1 MRTVVFMADESI
13 GSRAMD
19 GALYAVV
26 LAGGSGTRFWPRSR
40 AALPKQFLR
49 LGGER
54 TLIQATVDRLE
65 GLVPPSRVLV
75 VTGEKHRSLV
85 SSQLPGIARVLA
97 EPSPRDT
104 AAAIGWATWT
114 VAREGGDDAILAVLP
129 SDHAIH
135 PAEKLRGC
143 LSRAAERAREGAI
156 ITFGIPPTLPS
167 EAYGYIRKGAE
178 LAPGIFKVEAFE
190 EKPKRKIAE
199 GYLAGK
205 KHAWNS
211 GMFVFSARTLRA
223 ELAKNLPKTAAAL
236 DRIIQGKDFLE
247 EWDGLQK
254 ISIDYAV
261 LEKASRIEML
271 ETDFTWSDVGSWDA
285 AGELFSSKDEGG
297 NAVDQARFVG
307 FDAKR
312 CVVAGDGRLVGIVGL
327 EDVIVVQQG
336 DAVLVCKRERAED
349 VKKLVQELEKRGLKD
364 VT

>member
-1 MRTVVFMADESI
+1 
-13 GSRAMD
+13 MD
-19 GALYAVV
+19 GALHAVV

-75 VTGEKHRSLV
+75 VTGEKHKALV

-114 VAREGGDDAILAVLP
+114 VAKEAGEDAVLAVLP

-135 PAEKLRGC
+135 PAEKLRAC

-156 ITFGIPPTLPS
+156 ITFGIPPTFPS
-167 EAYGYIRKGAE
+167 EAYGYIRKGDA

-190 EKPKRKIAE
+190 EKPKRHVAE

-223 ELAKNLPKTAAAL
+223 ELEKNLPKTAAAL
-236 DRIIQGKDFLE
+236 DRILSAQARASGGDFPR
-247 EWDGLQK
+247 EWDALQK

-261 LEKASRIEML
+261 LEKAKRIEML
-271 ETDFTWSDVGSWDA
+271 ETDFSWSDVGSWDA
-285 AGELFSSKDEGG
+285 AGELFTRDENG

-312 CVVAGDGRLVGIVGL
+312 CVVAGDGRLIGIVGL

-349 VKKLVQELEKRGLKD
+349 VKKLVAELEKRGLKD